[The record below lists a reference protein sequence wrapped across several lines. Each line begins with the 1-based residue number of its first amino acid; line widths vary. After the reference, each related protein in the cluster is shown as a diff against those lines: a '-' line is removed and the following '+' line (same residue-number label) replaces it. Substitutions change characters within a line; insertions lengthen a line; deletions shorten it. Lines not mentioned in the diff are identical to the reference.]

1 MAYTFE
7 ELKHKK
13 VNELRDIAKEMDHEE
28 VQGYSQLNKD
38 HLLEAICHA
47 LNIEMHVHHEVV
59 GVNKS
64 TTKSQIKELK
74 KQRDEAIS
82 SKKPD
87 EIKRIRRKI
96 RNLKKILRKSTT

>member
-13 VNELRDIAKEMDHEE
+13 VNELRDIAKEMEQEE
-28 VQGYSQLNKD
+28 VQGYTQMNKE

-47 LNIEMHVHHEVV
+47 LQIDMYVHHKVV
-59 GVNKS
+59 GIDKS
-64 TTKSQIKELK
+64 TLKSQIKELK

-87 EIKRIRRKI
+87 ELKHIRRKI
-96 RNLKKILRKSTT
+96 RNLKKTLRKYTI